1 MKEETLKV
9 LTGHKI
15 ASAFSALQCY
25 KEGDRYGY
33 IQETFF
39 GDVIESLI
47 SEQPTLEKCSEE
59 SKIRMKTLDYLEHLM
74 KEIES
79 FGDKLDYR
87 VLKTNKVLY
96 HSLRG
101 AQNALDLYVMER
113 IKEDKNND

>member
-15 ASAFSALQCY
+15 ASADSALQCY

-33 IQETFF
+33 IQETCF
-39 GDVIESLI
+39 GD
-47 SEQPTLEKCSEE
+47 
-59 SKIRMKTLDYLEHLM
+59 
-74 KEIES
+74 EIES